1 MASETTR
8 DARRLASR
16 VRAAISAPI
25 SQQQALLIGAQ
36 EAIWAACAQGV
47 TTATIRVMASYRT
60 RQPAD
65 WEWLLCTEVAGA
77 FEVGVDFVPGRWSPP
92 ARGAVIF
99 TGAAARAD
107 VAAATF
113 VSLRQQ
119 LLRDLM
125 SEDRRSV
132 SSVSASWRL
141 QWVHRL
147 ADQLQ
152 YLRRPKR
159 NAPAQGNEH
168 RHVAGNRG

>member
-1 MASETTR
+1 MAAETTR

-25 SQQQALLIGAQ
+25 SQQQELLIGAQ
-36 EAIWAACAQGV
+36 EAIWAACSQGV
-47 TTATIRVMASYRT
+47 ATATIRVMASYRT

-77 FEVGVDFVPGRWSPP
+77 FEVHVDFVSGRWAPP

-99 TGAAARAD
+99 TGPAACAD

-132 SSVSASWRL
+132 SASWRL
-141 QWVHRL
+141 QWVQRL
-147 ADQLQ
+147 ADHLQ

-168 RHVAGNRG
+168 RHVAGNRR